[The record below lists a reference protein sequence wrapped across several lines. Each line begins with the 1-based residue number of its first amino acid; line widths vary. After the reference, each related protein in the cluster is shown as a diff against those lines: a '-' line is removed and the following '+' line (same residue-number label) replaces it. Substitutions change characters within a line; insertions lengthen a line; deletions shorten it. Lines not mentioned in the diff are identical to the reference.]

1 MLGKNT
7 TFFFKIKL
15 IYKYIHIYTNIVPD
29 DSHSARREIDD
40 SDVLSTLERCYRI
53 IQDASKMPTNKI
65 TTTTTTTVTSINGGG
80 GGGGTRKSLPDNS
93 VPGSA
98 TSLHQAPKAY
108 VARFL
113 RRNVFDTIKTRQT
126 RIDHNLFDV
135 IWPAMKKH
143 ATLSSNPEFELSAD
157 AGVVAPDFD
166 VFVVFQEFLVPLIK
180 DLHCIDVN
188 SEFSPHPETPRYFPP
203 NKRNQEQHT
212 LNETVDTYTSN
223 EIASINLD
231 KCGKFVRGCVIE
243 CCRNLDKFELPLNLT
258 VGQLEQVERIITTK
272 LLSIDFSRT
281 IDERELGIYYTM
293 NEVLEN
299 PSEIRS
305 ILAAKG
311 LLIPLLNNDDP
322 YQRAESIAINGR
334 YWPYGRGVFVS
345 SGYDFVAWINCQ
357 EHLRILC
364 CTNNNGS
371 GGSANIGRAYVK
383 MGKAIM
389 YLTEQIEFRY
399 SYFLGYLAAR
409 PSFLGTSLRITL
421 TLELSHLFKEPD
433 NLQHLCNV
441 RGLRMSRNN
450 HNYNSMEVRVSNLQ
464 ALSITEWKLFQDFCT
479 AVANIMQLE
488 KDLSMESN
496 NHIATMLMNIFRS
509 KKRNSFE
516 TGTN

>member
-1 MLGKNT
+1 MNGKNPSK
-7 TFFFKIKL
+7 F
-15 IYKYIHIYTNIVPD
+15 YSNIVPD
-29 DSHSARREIDD
+29 DSHSARRAIDD
-40 SDVLSTLERCYRI
+40 TDILSTLERCFRI
-53 IQDASKMPTNKI
+53 IQDASKLPPTNNMMSSAMSTARPPI
-65 TTTTTTTVTSINGGG
+65 DGAGGG
-80 GGGGTRKSLPDNS
+80 AGTVAVTRKSIPNS

-98 TSLHQAPKAY
+98 ASLRQAPKAF

-113 RRNVFDTIKTRQT
+113 RRSVFDRIKTRQT

-135 IWPAMKKH
+135 IWPAMKKR

-157 AGVVAPDFD
+157 GGVVAPDFD

-188 SEFSPHPETPRYFPP
+188 SDFNPHPDTPRYFPTNNP
-203 NKRNQEQHT
+203 RRSNQEPHT
-212 LNETVDTYTSN
+212 TVNETVDTYTSN
-223 EIASINLD
+223 EIASVNLD
-231 KCGKFVRGCVIE
+231 KNGRYVRGCAIE

-281 IDERELGIYYTM
+281 IDEKELGIYYTM

-305 ILAAKG
+305 ILAEKG
-311 LLIPLLNNDDP
+311 LLIPLLSNDDP

-345 SGYDFVAWINCQ
+345 SGLDFVAWINCQ

-364 CTNNNGS
+364 CTNS
-371 GGSANIGRAYVK
+371 GGTGATGAGNIGRAYVK

-421 TLELSHLFKEPD
+421 SLDLSHLVKEPD

-441 RGLRMSRNN
+441 RGLRMARSTNP
-450 HNYNSMEVRVSNLQ
+450 NSMEVRVSNIQ

-479 AVANIMQLE
+479 AVTNIMQLE

-496 NHIATMLMNIFRS
+496 NHIATMLMNIFR
-509 KKRNSFE
+509 KKQKSFE
-516 TGTN
+516 TDLH

>member
-1 MLGKNT
+1 M
-7 TFFFKIKL
+7 
-15 IYKYIHIYTNIVPD
+15 PD

-53 IQDASKMPTNKI
+53 IQDASKQSTHNI
-65 TTTTTTTVTSINGGG
+65 TSATSTTTTTTTKPNNATK
-80 GGGGTRKSLPDNS
+80 RKSLSDS

-98 TSLHQAPKAY
+98 TSLRHAPKVF

-113 RRNVFDTIKTRQT
+113 RRSVFDRIKTRQT

-143 ATLSSNPEFELSAD
+143 ATLSSNPEFELSSD
-157 AGVVAPDFD
+157 GGVVAPDFD

-180 DLHCIDVN
+180 DLHCIDVSSDFN
-188 SEFSPHPETPRYFPP
+188 PHPDTPRYFPS
-203 NKRNQEQHT
+203 NKRNSEQAT

-223 EIASINLD
+223 EIASVNLD
-231 KCGKFVRGCVIE
+231 KNGRYIRGCVIE

-281 IDERELGIYYTM
+281 IDEKELGIYYTM

-311 LLIPLLNNDDP
+311 LLIPLLSNDDP

-364 CTNNNGS
+364 CTNS
-371 GGSANIGRAYVK
+371 GGTGAMGAGNIGRAYVK

-421 TLELSHLFKEPD
+421 SLELSHLIKEPD

-441 RGLRMSRNN
+441 RGLRMARSTNPN
-450 HNYNSMEVRVSNLQ
+450 TMEVRVSNLQ

-479 AVANIMQLE
+479 AVTNIMQLE

-496 NHIATMLMNIFRS
+496 NHIATMLMNIFR

-516 TGTN
+516 TDLH